1 MSSAEVF
8 TEGGSISRLDHAI
21 DVLFSYRGSGSIPP
35 LPIGETSQRVRTE
48 FSATLFS
55 GDPQQWIRYLS
66 SSTRARYE
74 AEMAGTVEFCRSGIR
89 VEPDNVGSVWFCQIL
104 STALGRFWEASRDRS
119 NVAQVVAEMCSGVA
133 IPSQA
138 VRVFL
143 SRSLPTAAT
152 LELAVGGDR
161 EPARLVLN
169 RGLMLALRDAL
180 GCDGL
185 MPEDEWGLTW
195 PLLIQV
201 VGLLAFQP
209 TARDGYAAKIDVV
222 ARLVYVAVNLLY
234 ESERDGELI
243 ANRRG
248 EAVER
253 VIAATS
259 GRSRKEARSRDAYLR
274 LLRRGGFTLRAKPY
288 GEYSTDLQIAAR
300 EYLDTRYMR
309 LSLAGAMPDLELW
322 QRPMQVD
329 LSRRKPR
336 TPKPKVGLYGAI
348 DMDDVHAWSE
358 VTKPLQE
365 LGFTLVRQLGVGD
378 FGRVYE
384 AHNYGNPVYP
394 ERVAIKVDKIL
405 GKKKKAI
412 LEAELAMQV
421 GRELACASHLIRLY
435 DTGKLEGRRF
445 TYHVLQLID
454 GETVDGLVGALEVEH
469 HSLGA
474 PPERRSSLLELQ
486 REWVARVGWGG
497 ATSKSSYPGA
507 VRFRFGLSPAM
518 LMDLLTGMLMCLEQV
533 HGLGYAM
540 NDLKND
546 NMMVSRRGQVKGID
560 LDSFSRIHS
569 PLDKYTDFVFL
580 ATSLML
586 VVLHAP
592 RPKAD
597 QVIGDWQHLIHDEAK
612 LRQAIATAWTG
623 EAVEELSAGRVRQ
636 EELVLVLTNLV
647 LRSKRLDYANDP
659 SAFSQDITRLV
670 DVKRRLLAE
679 DLVID

>member
-1 MSSAEVF
+1 M
-8 TEGGSISRLDHAI
+8 LC
-21 DVLFSYRGSGSIPP
+21 SYRGSGSIPP
-35 LPIGETSQRVRTE
+35 IPIGETNQRIRTE

-66 SSTRARYE
+66 SSTRVRYE
-74 AEMAGTVEFCRSGIR
+74 AELAGTLQFSESGIR
-89 VEPDNVGSVWFCQIL
+89 VEPDNVGSVWFSQIL
-104 STALGRFWEASRDRS
+104 STALRRFWVASRNIV
-119 NVAQVVAEMCSGVA
+119 NVARVVDEMCLGGAEPVH
-133 IPSQA
+133 P

-152 LELAVGGDR
+152 LELAVGVER

-180 GCDGL
+180 GCPGL
-185 MPEDEWGLTW
+185 TAEDESGLTW
-195 PLLIQV
+195 QLLIQV
-201 VGLLAFQP
+201 LGLLAFP
-209 TARDGYAAKIDVV
+209 PSARDGYSAKVDVV

-234 ESERDGELI
+234 ESESSGELVT
-243 ANRRG
+243 NGRG

-253 VIAATS
+253 VIAASS
-259 GRSRKEARSRDAYLR
+259 GRSRKESRSRDAYLR
-274 LLRRGGFTLRAKPY
+274 LLRRGGFTLRARPY
-288 GEYSTDLQIAAR
+288 SEYSNDLRIAAR
-300 EYLDTRYMR
+300 EYLDARYMR
-309 LSLAGAMPDLELW
+309 LSLAGAMPDLERW
-322 QRPMQVD
+322 QKPMQVD

-336 TPKPKVGLYGAI
+336 VPKPKVGLHGAM
-348 DMDDVHAWSE
+348 DADDVHAWSE
-358 VTKPLQE
+358 VSKPLQE

-384 AHNYGNPVYP
+384 AYNYGNPAYP
-394 ERVAIKVDKIL
+394 ERVAVKVDKIL

-454 GETVDGLVGALEVEH
+454 GETVDGLVGALEIEH

-474 PPERRSSLLELQ
+474 PPQRRSSLLELH

-497 ATSKSSYPGA
+497 APSKSNYQGA

-533 HGLGYAM
+533 HALGYAM

-580 ATSLML
+580 ATSLIL

-592 RPKAD
+592 KPNAE
-597 QVIGDWQHLIHDEAK
+597 QLIADWQHLMNDETR
-612 LRQAIATAWTG
+612 LRMAIAMAWTSD
-623 EAVEELSAGRVRQ
+623 AVENLSAGRVSQ
-636 EELVLVLTNLV
+636 GELVEVLTRLV

-679 DLVID
+679 EFVID